1 MHKFRFDQFR
11 SAVTNFVRASAT
23 FTVLIADSARI
34 VKSDVKLNMAETKFS
49 RICLVVLDSV
59 GIGEMPDAAD
69 WGDAGAD
76 TLGNILRLR
85 KVFLPN
91 LQKLG
96 LANIRQFTDLPAVEK
111 PISSFGKCALKS
123 NGKDTTTG
131 HWEMAG
137 IILKK
142 AFPTFPDGFPPRIIE
157 DFVSFANVP
166 GVLGNVAASGTRIIK
181 DFGEEHI
188 ATGKPI
194 VYTSA
199 DSVFQIAA
207 HEEIISIERLY
218 EICEVARKILDG
230 KDKVGRIIARP
241 FLGSNAENFKRT
253 ENRHDY
259 AVPPPREN
267 LLPLL
272 KDNGLDVVCIGKIA
286 SIYDGLGVTQD
297 ITAKNNEQSID
308 QTINSLKADSRGLIF
323 SNLVDFD
330 MLYGHRRD
338 TEGYA
343 KALEHFDY
351 RLPEIL
357 DALKD
362 DDLLILTADHG
373 NDPTKE
379 GSDHTREYTPL
390 LVYGKHAIPGVNLG
404 TRESLADIGQT
415 IAENFGLEL
424 KNGASFLPELKGD
437 VESIPRQDA

>member
-1 MHKFRFDQFR
+1 MNSKF
-11 SAVTNFVRASAT
+11 N
-23 FTVLIADSARI
+23 RI
-34 VKSDVKLNMAETKFS
+34 VLM
-49 RICLVVLDSV
+49 VLDSA

-76 TLGNILRLR
+76 TLGHILESR
-85 KVFLPN
+85 KVDLPN

-96 LANIRQFTDLPAVEK
+96 LGNIRPLKDLPA
-111 PISSFGKCALKS
+111 SADLTGNYGKCTLKS

-142 AFPTFPDGFPPRIIE
+142 AFPTFPQGFPQRIIGE
-157 DFVSFANVP
+157 FVEKAKVP
-166 GVLGNVAASGTRIIK
+166 GVLANVPASGTEIIK
-181 DFGEEHI
+181 QFGEEHI
-188 ATGKPI
+188 LTGKPI

-207 HEEIISIERLY
+207 HEEIIPIERLY
-218 EICEVARKILDG
+218 EICEIARKILDG
-230 KDKVGRIIARP
+230 EDKVGRVIARP
-241 FLGSNAENFKRT
+241 FLGANAEDFKRT

-259 AVPPPREN
+259 AVPPPEN

-272 KDNGLDVVCIGKIA
+272 KNTGLDVVCIGKIA
-286 SIYDGLGVTQD
+286 SIYDSMGVTED
-297 ITAKNNEQSID
+297 LTAKNNEQVTNV
-308 QTINSLKADSRGLIF
+308 TIKAFAADTKGLIF

-338 TEGYA
+338 VEGYA
-343 KALEHFDY
+343 KALEIFDAQI
-351 RLPEIL
+351 PQIIN
-357 DALKD
+357 ALCD

-379 GSDHTREYTPL
+379 GSDHTREYVPL
-390 LVYGKHAIPGVNLG
+390 LVYGKQAKQGINLG
-404 TRESLADIGQT
+404 TRQSLSDIGQT

-424 KNGASFLPELKGD
+424 EDGVSFLNEI
-437 VESIPRQDA
+437 SRN